1 MRPCEL
7 VAFHLGRPAWGQP
20 SALRNLGPP
29 CRLRHASGR
38 EPSAGPLACVCVPA
52 PTHVCTSVV
61 RAEQRW
67 QCPTSGSETNRM
79 GDTHLSSWQT
89 LQFPTP
95 HEPPGKFQGLM
106 TTVQGSAAA
115 RCGDSSSEHSGA
127 PHALPSLGAQGAA
140 QQGGESGRAGP
151 SYSRVPISETAW
163 ALANH
168 VIKIST
174 LMSLSENIGS

>member
-1 MRPCEL
+1 M
-7 VAFHLGRPAWGQP
+7 GPALCPEKSGTTLSPQACKWKG
-20 SALRNLGPP
+20 ALSG
-29 CRLRHASGR
+29 ASGM
-38 EPSAGPLACVCVPA
+38 CVCVPA
-52 PTHVCTSVV
+52 PTLVCTVSIV

-95 HEPPGKFQGLM
+95 REPPGKFQGLM